1 MSDEGSEGRLRR
13 SRRLRHRVPV
23 RLRQHWRTAA
33 VVCAALLALVLF
45 LGEARVRPY
54 ITSELVSRDVV
65 TENVEGEGDL
75 FDGGEHTIE
84 VTFNEAEYADM
95 METFREE
102 GEKEFIS
109 ADIIIDGTVVDDV
122 GLRLKGNSTLMSL
135 RGDGTG
141 AGGAGMPGGGTQ
153 GGEAAQRQGEA
164 AQAQQE
170 RAQQQEQTRRDTA
183 TEEGAAEDGG
193 MGGGFG
199 PGAVTLSEDE
209 PERLPWLISF
219 EEFVPG
225 RAYQGHTE
233 IALRPATSTSDTALN
248 EALALDLTAADGQ
261 TTQDH
266 TFTSFA
272 VNGGEAVPR
281 LVLDHPDA
289 SWASRYGN
297 GILYKGRAEGSF
309 AYLGGDPTEY
319 EESFKQIN
327 GEGTH
332 DLQPV
337 MDLLRFVE
345 ESDDE
350 EFARELDEHLD
361 AESFARYLALQDLMS
376 NSDGMDGPGNNYYLW
391 YDLDQDRFTVL
402 SWDLNL
408 SFGGMGG
415 GGGRGGGGGAPGG
428 TEPSEEG
435 TAPEGMQPPEGM
447 ELPQGARPP
456 EGMPMPGEGEAP
468 EGGGGMSM
476 GGSGALKERFL
487 ANEDF
492 HQLYEQAYADLHSA
506 LVESGTAAELLE
518 SAVSRA
524 EAAGDGGAAAAG
536 EQLAER
542 IAAIP
547 RTPQEGTGT
556 PGQDGDTGD
565 QSEP

>member
-1 MSDEGSEGRLRR
+1 MKDEGSGTRLRR
-13 SRRLRHRVPV
+13 SARLRHRVPV

-33 VVCAALLALVLF
+33 VVCAALLALVLVF
-45 LGEARVRPY
+45 GEARVRPY
-54 ITSELVSRDVV
+54 ITSELVSQDAV
-65 TENVEGEGDL
+65 TENIEGEGDL

-84 VTFNEAEYADM
+84 VAFNDAEYADM
-95 METFREE
+95 MATFREE

-109 ADIIIDGTVVDDV
+109 ADVVIDGTTVNDV

-141 AGGAGMPGGGTQ
+141 AGGPGMPEGRAPVGGT
-153 GGEAAQRQGEA
+153 AQQQGET
-164 AQAQQE
+164 AQAQQQ
-170 RAQQQEQTRRDTA
+170 AQQDTA
-183 TEEGAAEDGG
+183 PEGGTIGGDAA
-193 MGGGFG
+193 GGGFG
-199 PGAVTLSEDE
+199 PGSVTLSEDE
-209 PERLPWLISF
+209 PEQLPWLISF
-219 EEFVPG
+219 EEFVSG

-261 TTQDH
+261 TTQDYA
-266 TFTSFA
+266 FTSFA
-272 VNGGEAVPR
+272 VNDGEAVPR
-281 LVLDHPDA
+281 LLLDHPDA
-289 SWASRYGN
+289 SWASQYGN
-297 GILYKGRAEGSF
+297 GILYKGRADGSF
-309 AYLGGDPTEY
+309 DYLGGDPTDY
-319 EESFKQIN
+319 GQSFNQIN

-361 AESFARYLALQDLMS
+361 VESFARYLALQTLVS

-391 YDLDQDRFTVL
+391 YDIDQERFTVL

-415 GGGRGGGGGAPGG
+415 MGGGGGAPEGAQALEGG
-428 TEPSEEG
+428 A
-435 TAPEGMQPPEGM
+435 APESGQPPEGM
-447 ELPQGARPP
+447 EIPEGTQPP
-456 EGMPMPGEGEAP
+456 EGMPMPGQGEAGEAP

-476 GGSGALKERFL
+476 GGSGALKDRFL

-492 HQLYEQAYADLHSA
+492 QRLYEQAYADLHTE

-524 EAAGDGGAAAAG
+524 EAAGDEGATAAG

-542 IAAIP
+542 IAAVSE
-547 RTPQEGTGT
+547 TPQEETGT
-556 PGQDGDTGD
+556 PGRAEDTGGT
-565 QSEP
+565 SES